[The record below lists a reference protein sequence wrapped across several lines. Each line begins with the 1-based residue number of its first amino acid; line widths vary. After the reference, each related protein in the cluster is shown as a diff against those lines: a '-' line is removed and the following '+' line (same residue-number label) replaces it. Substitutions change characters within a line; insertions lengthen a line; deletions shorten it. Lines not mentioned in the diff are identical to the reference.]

1 MDLLLQGKRALITGS
16 TSGIGQGVANML
28 AEEGVTVVIHGRNK
42 ERAEATAAQIRDTGG
57 NAVIAIGD
65 LSNDDE
71 AAHVCEIVDQELGG
85 VDILFNNAGG
95 GTFVRDPALGNER
108 GNPPFFKLSP
118 NDWRQMYEHNVLTG
132 LRMVKHFAPGMQER
146 KYGRIIQNASAV
158 ASMPRETMTDY
169 SAAKAAIVNMTVS
182 LAKALSGS
190 GVTSNVVSPGLILT
204 PQQLAGYSW
213 LHAYAS
219 SMGWD
224 DTLPLEELDR
234 MWAAS
239 RNLPSGRAGRVE
251 NIGAVVCLL
260 ASPLGVFINGAN
272 IRVDGGQNQSIN

>member
-108 GNPPFFKLSP
+108 ESAILQAES
-118 NDWRQMYEHNVLTG
+118 
-132 LRMVKHFAPGMQER
+132 ER
-146 KYGRIIQNASAV
+146 L
-158 ASMPRETMTDY
+158 
-169 SAAKAAIVNMTVS
+169 AADV
-182 LAKALSGS
+182 
-190 GVTSNVVSPGLILT
+190 
-204 PQQLAGYSW
+204 
-213 LHAYAS
+213 
-219 SMGWD
+219 
-224 DTLPLEELDR
+224 
-234 MWAAS
+234 
-239 RNLPSGRAGRVE
+239 
-251 NIGAVVCLL
+251 
-260 ASPLGVFINGAN
+260 
-272 IRVDGGQNQSIN
+272 